1 MFQTMVVENIKH
13 NFMFCTLF
21 TKIVPL
27 MR

>member
-1 MFQTMVVENIKH
+1 MFNYA
-13 NFMFCTLF
+13 F